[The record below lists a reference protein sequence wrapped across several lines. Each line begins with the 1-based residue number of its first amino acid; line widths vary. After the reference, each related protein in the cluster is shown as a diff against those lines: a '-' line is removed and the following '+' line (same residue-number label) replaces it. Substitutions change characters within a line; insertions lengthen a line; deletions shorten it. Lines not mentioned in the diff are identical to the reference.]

1 MLMSNIAG
9 KIFAK
14 FSNWVCI
21 GKEGKKNLFGYVFIF
36 WNNQIMYIKKTFS
49 LKTSLLTNYLDV
61 V

>member
-1 MLMSNIAG
+1 MSNIAG

-36 WNNQIMYIKKTFS
+36 WNNQIMYIRKNLFVENI
-49 LKTSLLTNYLDV
+49 LVNQ
-61 V
+61 